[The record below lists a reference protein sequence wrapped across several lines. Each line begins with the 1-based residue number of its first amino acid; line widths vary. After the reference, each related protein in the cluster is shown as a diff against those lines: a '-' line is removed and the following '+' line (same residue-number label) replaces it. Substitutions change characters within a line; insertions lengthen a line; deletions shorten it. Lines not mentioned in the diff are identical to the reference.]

1 MLAIGYTPKEIARM
15 IGLKART
22 VNYHLFCA
30 RERMQA
36 RTFEQLVYYMCAT
49 GELPTDHFVTLGEID
64 QLKRVPFAHLKPAI

>member
-1 MLAIGYTPKEIARM
+1 M

-36 RTFEQLVYYMCAT
+36 STFEKLIYYMCVC
-49 GELPTDHFVTLGEID
+49 GELPTDHVVTLGEID
-64 QLKRVPFAHLKPAI
+64 QLKRVPFAHAKPHS